1 MEKGACGSHRGQ
13 ASAPGSVP
21 VARNQ
26 EKMGLSSSSA
36 HDEGSLLSYFLT
48 QPPRPA
54 TLGTCSSF
62 QSLSCLP
69 NLMVTE
75 TQSWHPSISRPPK
88 GGIISAREKDKTE
101 RCPHHSSLS
110 FRIKEEEQCHQESWA
125 GSEKLCLQDKLKPIV
140 KILYIFKRNSF
151 MENKKVLN
159 DSWIN
164 R

>member
-1 MEKGACGSHRGQ
+1 MKDKLVNC
-13 ASAPGSVP
+13 
-21 VARNQ
+21 
-26 EKMGLSSSSA
+26 
-36 HDEGSLLSYFLT
+36 F
-48 QPPRPA
+48 
-54 TLGTCSSF
+54 F
-62 QSLSCLP
+62 QSSILITSTPWIMEQYLISRFHKFCNVHVEFIFQWEAYLHWWGKELLP
-69 NLMVTE
+69 RD
-75 TQSWHPSISRPPK
+75 QSWHPSISRPPK
-88 GGIISAREKDKTE
+88 GGIISAREKDKTG